1 MAAILLVAVNLR
13 APITSVGPLLDD
25 IQSSTGISG
34 GAAGLVTTLPL
45 VAFGLLSLVASGLGR
60 RFGVERV
67 LFGALLV
74 LGLGIALRS
83 SPSLAALFSGTFI
96 VGLAIALGNVLLPVL
111 IKRDLPA
118 RAGLLTGMY
127 TATMSTVAALASGV
141 SVPLASGAGLGWRWA
156 LAFWAVPA
164 LVAAVLWLPR
174 ARKALPAADT
184 STASQRPSGGLWRSP
199 LAWQVTLFMGLQSV
213 VFYVCITWLP
223 AIVREDGLSAAQA
236 GWMVFLMQIV
246 GIPASL
252 VAPVIAERFRSQ
264 RLPLVAAA
272 SASGAGILGLMFSGG
287 AATPLWAAFL
297 GLGQGAC
304 ISLALT
310 LFALRAPDAGR
321 AAELSS
327 MAQSVGYLLSAT
339 GPAAFGLLYDVSGG
353 WTAPLAALLAVTV
366 CLAVSGIGA
375 GRDARV
381 APSEAS

>member
-1 MAAILLVAVNLR
+1 MAGILLVAVNLR
-13 APITSVGPLLDD
+13 APITSVGPLLDG

-67 LFGALLV
+67 LFGALLILV
-74 LGLGIALRS
+74 LGIALRS
-83 SPSLAALFSGTFI
+83 TPTLAALFSGTFV
-96 VGLAIALGNVLLPVL
+96 VGVAIALGNVLLPVL

-141 SVPLASGAGLGWRWA
+141 SVPLAQGTGLGWRWA
-156 LAFWAVPA
+156 LALWAVPA
-164 LVAAVLWLPR
+164 LVAAALWLPR
-174 ARKALPAADT
+174 ARKASPAAD
-184 STASQRPSGGLWRSP
+184 ASAASRRPPGGLWRSP

-223 AIVREDGLSAAQA
+223 AIVREDGLSASQA

-272 SASGAGILGLMFSGG
+272 SASGAGLLGLMLSGG

-297 GLGQGAC
+297 GLGQGSC

-327 MAQSVGYLLSAT
+327 MAQSVGYLLAAA

-366 CLAVSGIGA
+366 CLAASGIGA

-381 APSEAS
+381 APSE